1 MDRKELWLGGAGVVC
16 RVEDLDKNV
25 GEWRMTARYIIDYLC
40 SLFFVSILILSIAV
54 IVYFVSARGD
64 RMKQAQTDADEL
76 ISAYRLEQQEAFD
89 KAASADGKIYY
100 IRISTIE
107 CCTFV
112 FRCHCRAP
120 PLTTPSRLRKYYR
133 YN

>member
-1 MDRKELWLGGAGVVC
+1 
-16 RVEDLDKNV
+16 
-25 GEWRMTARYIIDYLC
+25 
-40 SLFFVSILILSIAV
+40 
-54 IVYFVSARGD
+54 
-64 RMKQAQTDADEL
+64 MKQAQTDADEL

>member
-1 MDRKELWLGGAGVVC
+1 MGGAGVVC